1 MNFNAGD
8 VVKLKSGGPKMTIE
22 KIGPRSSTNEEN
34 VAHCVWFD
42 KDDQLKDGKFIIVSL
57 ITVSE
62 K

>member
-8 VVKLKSGGPKMTIE
+8 VVKIKSGGPKMTIE
-22 KIGPRSSTNEEN
+22 KIGPRSSSNAEN

-42 KDDQLKDGKFIIVSL
+42 KDDQMKYGEFLLASL
-57 ITVSE
+57 MLASE